1 MLLQTLVNVISQY
14 HKFYGI
20 FAVPL
25 TLFLSISLDLPTE
38 AIEFLVTLMEHN
50 CMTVVSPFHL
60 ANHNE
65 DINRFCNDLHFHQE
79 RGAGQGDP
87 PSPILWIAAFDI
99 LLEMLAAMPN
109 NGSYYTQ
116 SSVSKLYKVNDT
128 AYADDLVSTAATS
141 HMQQA
146 KADVIKKVMLL

>member
-1 MLLQTLVNVISQY
+1 M
-14 HKFYGI
+14 
-20 FAVPL
+20 PL

-99 LLEMLAAMPN
+99 LLEMLAAICLIMALIILNP
-109 NGSYYTQ
+109 
-116 SSVSKLYKVNDT
+116 LY
-128 AYADDLVSTAATS
+128 
-141 HMQQA
+141 
-146 KADVIKKVMLL
+146 I